1 MEERME
7 TDDYQ
12 NADAESEDMDMDN
25 NGAEVTSSSSG
36 NQSPPDSP
44 VSPVVTTQPGRI
56 QPQHPDQTSPGEK
69 QNQEVLGTADLGGSS
84 PGVLPAAQISS
95 SVSDYPSAVPEGQQ
109 QHHPGMAAS
118 QERDLNTSGDW
129 THPSV
134 ASQLN
139 SLNLSKSSTA
149 EETPNEPTNAGDVPE
164 DQKIDLYRS
173 AEEQNPPAAAAD
185 VPQTSSSASKSSDT
199 TRRKCSVDQK
209 KDTRDSDELKPSAP
223 RDVAKFYVKVDW
235 PEDLPQKWK
244 THLQKALQTWC
255 NSEAKE
261 RERCSVEV
269 VQLLGDGCTAEVE
282 ITPSTALKDI
292 KTATLTFR
300 SLEKSATVHFQEAE
314 PKSVNKFSS
323 PKENMT
329 ETAVTATETTPPEL
343 MKDAGAASNEMTGA
357 SDAFTVPPFLYWY
370 LSQAYRKELE
380 QFENEFGVKINA
392 ETRLSLSAAKA
403 MVKSESDSFSKA
415 TQAFST
421 LVQNTTKNLKSV
433 SVPQTHMQSDI
444 MKETLRNIP
453 NEEHRIMLSMSA
465 NEYLLFGPGEM
476 TSVVEKRIKLEPGD
490 DLATPFSHRE
500 SHNMETS
507 SSRTSV
513 QTPKNLDMDIKDTQA
528 AVEMDVAH
536 WQLLKIAFEKQISE
550 IQNKYG
556 VQFDAEPVHG
566 SVKVSARSRGTHQ
579 VNLEAHALR
588 ALTHLYQKVV
598 TSAVTCD
605 LKDASSTEIV
615 SQALERIRSQHACVG
630 GGERNGS
637 WKLFG
642 LPKHLLPAIADIEKI
657 TGVTV
662 FDEKV
667 KKLLGYPSDF
677 PQAGGF
683 QWGQTGMDVMRGAHG
698 TDPRGGTEN
707 SDFNQEFQNKAKENG
722 KEKESEDNCPICL
735 DTFTQKSKL
744 TCGHEFC
751 EECLK
756 QSIKSSGEIC
766 PLCKKIFG
774 ILKGNQPDGTMHV
787 QHCQYRNL
795 AGFPQCGT
803 IEINYIIPDGIQ
815 TNEHPNP
822 GKRYHGTRRTAYLP
836 DNAEGNHV
844 LQLLRRA
851 FDQKLIFTVGFSRT
865 TGVDDVVI
873 WNDIHHK
880 TNTYGGPE
888 SYGYPDPDYLKRVKE
903 ELKAKGVE

>member
-1 MEERME
+1 
-7 TDDYQ
+7 
-12 NADAESEDMDMDN
+12 
-25 NGAEVTSSSSG
+25 
-36 NQSPPDSP
+36 
-44 VSPVVTTQPGRI
+44 
-56 QPQHPDQTSPGEK
+56 
-69 QNQEVLGTADLGGSS
+69 
-84 PGVLPAAQISS
+84 
-95 SVSDYPSAVPEGQQ
+95 
-109 QHHPGMAAS
+109 MAAS
-118 QERDLNTSGDW
+118 QDQDLYTSGDW
-129 THPSV
+129 TQLSV
-134 ASQLN
+134 ASQIN
-139 SLNLSKSSTA
+139 SLNLSKCPTA

-235 PEDLPQKWK
+235 PKDLPQKWK
-244 THLQKALQTWC
+244 NLLQKALQTWC

-269 VQLLGDGCTAEVE
+269 VRLLGDGCTAEVE

-314 PKSVNKFSS
+314 PKSVNKVSRQ
-323 PKENMT
+323 KENMT

-380 QFENEFGVKINA
+380 QFENVFGVKINA

-433 SVPQTHMQSDI
+433 SVPQTHMESDI

-465 NEYLLFGPGEM
+465 NEYLLFGPGEI

-507 SSRTSV
+507 SNRTSV

-615 SQALERIRSQHACVG
+615 SKALERIHSQHACVG

-642 LPKHLLPAIADIEKI
+642 LPKHLVPAIADIEKI
-657 TGVTV
+657 TRVTV

-683 QWGQTGMDVMRGAHG
+683 QRGQTGMDVMRGAHG
-698 TDPRGGTEN
+698 TDPRGGTFPQKLHFVQEP
-707 SDFNQEFQNKAKENG
+707 FNEIKG
-722 KEKESEDNCPICL
+722 KEKKYNKSEEDKCPICL
-735 DTFTQKSKL
+735 DTFTQKTKL
-744 TCGHEFC
+744 KCSHEFC

-756 QSIKSSGEIC
+756 RSIKSSREIC

-774 ILKGNQPDGTMHV
+774 TLKGNQPDGTMHV
-787 QHCQYRNL
+787 QHRKHRNL
-795 AGFPQCGT
+795 AGFPPCGT

-822 GKRYHGTRRTAYLP
+822 GKRYRGTRCTAYLL

-851 FDQKLIFTVGFSRT
+851 FDQKLIFTVGT
-865 TGVDDVVI
+865 ITKNEGEDGII
-873 WNDIHHK
+873 WNNIHHK
-880 TNTYGGPE
+880 TSTHGGPE
-888 SYGYPDPDYLKRVKE
+888 CFGYPDPSYLKRVKE
-903 ELKAKGVE
+903 ELKAKGIE